1 MGLIQVPGRRVK
13 GWFSPNFPVEIDR
26 KSALADGLIS
36 ALHFDKCMQPPD
48 LITGLVPAL
57 FSGGPVYT
65 PTPTPAGKGYVS
77 PGQAGGSYN
86 GILKLPVPA
95 LNDWTVSALFV
106 TPVACAHA
114 NRIVDDDLR
123 IQSLPTSVTLNVAS
137 VNGAVYTI
145 SFTVSGTSEATS
157 GYTDQSGPGY
167 MNSPFPYY
175 CFACMSFNSKTMTA
189 SARLV
194 SFNNGAFSCYYSG
207 SWACTSIV
215 PLGSSDGGYLTI
227 MGSGWFGG
235 VQDSGVGIFDH
246 FVHDRALT
254 LQEMVDWCE
263 APMQVY
269 RPRQRDIWLTVGGGG
284 STPQTAVV
292 LGASIQLSLASA
304 QVVANNALSGSNTE
318 STSSG
323 ASVVPQFTT
332 ITTNGQNAATGN
344 ASVLASSN
352 VQSNST
358 QVSEAAA
365 PISSDTPIYGNAEQ
379 SEVSAAS
386 IVSAAINVT
395 TASAQAIVSDGA
407 LNATVTIS
415 GQAIQQALMSAGI
428 SSSDIVYGDG
438 TQSAGS
444 SGSITTGVAATS
456 PVYANGFED
465 SASSGSVSATL
476 EMTGDAKQ
484 TEVSKVVITTTTM
497 LTSFGLTKATVNSTI
512 SANTVFDANGNQ
524 IQASTGDVLGETPV
538 DCHSIQISISR
549 GVLTTVSTFNG
560 AAIQSALSGAN
571 VTFAL
576 PSIPIFPNKKFGMS
590 GAFSSRMPALP
601 MSVVARNIVSSL
613 TTRVLT

>member
-1 MGLIQVPGRRVK
+1 MGLIQVPGRRIRANFK
-13 GWFSPNFPVEIDR
+13 PDFPVEINQDHPLASSLVFASHVTQGELVGNLPENIYANSVLTTGPQGR
-26 KSALADGLIS
+26 VVSGAGNGNGYANYAIGMSHPLRSLNNTATFVFIANLEAVLVTNGAGIVTGPQFYANDTSPYVAFAILQGNSYANALQLFWAISTSSFNGAAIMSGVIATGWHVYAITFTFLGSSNVISFYRDGL
-36 ALHFDKCMQPPD
+36 
-48 LITGLVPAL
+48 LIGTSTQTSNVGPITFGTYNAPAIL
-57 FSGGPVYT
+57 SVGSVAAVSQSQLSNVYIFNKVLST
-65 PTPTPAGKGYVS
+65 AE
-77 PGQAGGSYN
+77 
-86 GILKLPVPA
+86 
-95 LNDWTVSALFV
+95 
-106 TPVACAHA
+106 
-114 NRIVDDDLR
+114 
-123 IQSLPTSVTLNVAS
+123 IQSLNW
-137 VNGAVYTI
+137 N
-145 SFTVSGTSEATS
+145 
-157 GYTDQSGPGY
+157 
-167 MNSPFPYY
+167 PYQ
-175 CFACMSFNSKTMTA
+175 
-189 SARLV
+189 L
-194 SFNNGAFSCYYSG
+194 
-207 SWACTSIV
+207 
-215 PLGSSDGGYLTI
+215 L
-227 MGSGWFGG
+227 
-235 VQDSGVGIFDH
+235 
-246 FVHDRALT
+246 RAK
-254 LQEMVDWCE
+254 
-263 APMQVY
+263 
-269 RPRQRDIWLTVGGGG
+269 QRDIWLTVGGGG